1 MIRTILGQNQ
11 SFVSNMRHSLKILS
25 HFLLAAGYSGPV
37 GSSEQ
42 SRARQ
47 SEALGESKRGFGRE
61 QRSYAAKKRAKVA
74 MMAPRNR
81 SKKMVA
87 KTLRLKILEQRVRR
101 ASIAIS
107 FEGRT
112 C

>member
-1 MIRTILGQNQ
+1 
-11 SFVSNMRHSLKILS
+11 MRHSLKILS
-25 HFLLAAGYSGPV
+25 HFLLGLLGTVGQLAA
-37 GSSEQ
+37 Q
-42 SRARQ
+42 SRTGQDKARLW
-47 SEALGESKRGFGRE
+47 ARGFGRE